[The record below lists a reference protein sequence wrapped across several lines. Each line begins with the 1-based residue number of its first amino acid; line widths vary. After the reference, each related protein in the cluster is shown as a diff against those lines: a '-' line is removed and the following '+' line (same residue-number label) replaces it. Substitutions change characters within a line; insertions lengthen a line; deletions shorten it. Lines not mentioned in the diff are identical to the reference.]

1 MKRSLIAAAVVVLT
15 APAFA
20 EEAPHCAAHAKAKSS
35 APEARPYAGEQT
47 RTVKSLS
54 DDDARALRSGA
65 GMGLAR
71 PAELNHYPGPK
82 HVIDL
87 ASELQLSEQQLAA
100 TRSAFET
107 MKKEAMQLGNEIV
120 AEEETLDMLFA
131 SGTASD
137 DAVAKVTASIAAL
150 QGRLRATHLR
160 AHLRM
165 REIMKPEQIA
175 TYDKL
180 RGYGE

>member
-1 MKRSLIAAAVVVLT
+1 MKKSLIATLVVVT
-15 APAFA
+15 ASAFA
-20 EEAPHCAAHAKAKSS
+20 EEVPHCLPHANVS
-35 APEARPYAGEQT
+35 ASEGQPYAGEQT
-47 RTVKSLS
+47 RVVRSLS

-87 ASELQLSEQQLAA
+87 ASELELSEQQLTA
-100 TRSAFET
+100 TRSAFDT
-107 MKKEAMQLGNEIV
+107 MKEEAVRLGNEIV
-120 AEEETLDMLFA
+120 AEEAALDRLFT
-131 SGTASD
+131 SGNATD
-137 DAVAKVTASIAAL
+137 DAVAKATASVAAL

-165 REIMKPEQIA
+165 RAIMKPEQIA
-175 TYDKL
+175 KYDTL
-180 RGYGE
+180 RGYGR

>member
-1 MKRSLIAAAVVVLT
+1 MKRSLIVATVVILT
-15 APAFA
+15 ASAFA
-20 EEAPHCAAHAKAKSS
+20 EEAPHCLAHAKASS
-35 APEARPYAGEQT
+35 SEAQPSAGEQT
-47 RTVKSLS
+47 GVVKSLS

-87 ASELQLSEQQLAA
+87 ASELELSEQQLAA

-107 MKKEAMQLGNEIV
+107 MREDAVRLGNEIV
-120 AEEETLDMLFA
+120 AEEEALDQLFA
-131 SGTASD
+131 SGSASD
-137 DAVAKVTASIAAL
+137 EAVAKATAAIAAL

-175 TYDKL
+175 KYDTL
-180 RGYGE
+180 RGYGK